1 MHDLRRIKIPRF
13 HNRNWAFV
21 YKKSEVNK
29 ELLHPKVGQKVV
41 VVGFEKFEVI
51 ENALLKSCHPHMR
64 QVFKE

>member
-1 MHDLRRIKIPRF
+1 M
-13 HNRNWAFV
+13 NRNWAFV

>member
-1 MHDLRRIKIPRF
+1 M
-13 HNRNWAFV
+13 NRNWAFV
-21 YKKSEVNK
+21 YRKSEVNK
-29 ELLHPKVGQKVV
+29 ELLNPKVGQKVV